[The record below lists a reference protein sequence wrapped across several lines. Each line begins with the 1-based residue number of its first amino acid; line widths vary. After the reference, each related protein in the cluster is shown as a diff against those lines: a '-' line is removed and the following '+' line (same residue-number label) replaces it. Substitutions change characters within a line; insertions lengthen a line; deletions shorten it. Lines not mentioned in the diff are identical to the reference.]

1 MSIPDCIRK
10 SQVKILDATE
20 YKHTLLWNYRTPGI
34 PDELFERTEQVPITK
49 EDVRALVLSK
59 LRLKENSSAIDIGC
73 GSGSITVELCLQTK
87 DNKVYAID
95 FEEKATE
102 LTRKN
107 LLKFG
112 LKAEVI
118 LSKAQ
123 DILPLLP
130 QVDAIIIGGTWG
142 NIEQIIRLSIDKLK
156 KGGRLVIDTILIET
170 MYKALTT
177 INEASLDEVDVTQV
191 IIAKARKVTTGTM
204 MLARNPVL
212 IISATKP

>member
-1 MSIPDCIRK
+1 LSIQDCIRK
-10 SQVKILDATE
+10 SQVKILDVIE

-112 LKAEVI
+112 LKAEVF

-177 INEASLDEVDVTQV
+177 VNEASLGEVDVTQV